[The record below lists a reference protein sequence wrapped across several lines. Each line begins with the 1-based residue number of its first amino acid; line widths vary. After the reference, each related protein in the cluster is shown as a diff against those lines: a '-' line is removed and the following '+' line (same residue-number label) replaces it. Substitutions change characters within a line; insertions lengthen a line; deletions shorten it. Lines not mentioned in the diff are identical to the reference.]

1 MAKIIKNLTIA
12 AFSEI
17 LCIFA
22 FVMEQVLYIL
32 PRGIATGALISAPM
46 GPIGMLIIQRTLSKG
61 RWPAM
66 FTGIGAA
73 LSDLIYC
80 LLAGLGL
87 SFVTEFIE
95 KQQIWLQLG
104 GAVVLA
110 VFAVYLFRK
119 NPTRSLK
126 SVNAGSATNYWT
138 DFVTGFLFTFSN
150 PLILF
155 FIVGLFA
162 RFCLILPDFGV
173 GHYCV
178 VYIAIFA
185 GALLW
190 WYGVTWLVN
199 KLRRRFNV
207 RSLWLVNRIIAV
219 ILFAMA
225 AVGAFM
231 AFKEIL

>member
-1 MAKIIKNLTIA
+1 
-12 AFSEI
+12 
-17 LCIFA
+17 
-22 FVMEQVLYIL
+22 MEQLLYIL
-32 PRGIATGALISAPM
+32 PRGVAIGALISAPM

-80 LLAGLGL
+80 LLAGFGL
-87 SFVTEFIE
+87 SFVTDFIE
-95 KQQIWLQLG
+95 KQQLWLQLG
-104 GAVVLA
+104 GGLLA
-110 VFAVYLFRK
+110 IFAAYLFRK

-126 SVNAGSATNYWT
+126 SVETSPPTNYWT

-162 RFCLILPDFGV
+162 RFCIILPDFGV
-173 GHYCV
+173 HHYIF
-178 VYIAIFA
+178 VYVCILS
-185 GALLW
+185 GALMW

-199 KLRRRFNV
+199 RLRRRVNV
-207 RSLWLVNRIIAV
+207 RSLWLVNRIISV
-219 ILFAMA
+219 ILFVMA
-225 AVGAFM
+225 AFGITM
-231 AFKEIL
+231 AIKDIL

>member
-1 MAKIIKNLTIA
+1 
-12 AFSEI
+12 
-17 LCIFA
+17 
-22 FVMEQVLYIL
+22 MEQLLYIL
-32 PRGIATGALISAPM
+32 PRGVAIGALISAPM

-80 LLAGLGL
+80 LLAGFGL
-87 SFVTEFIE
+87 SFVTDFIE
-95 KQQIWLQLG
+95 KQQLWLQLG
-104 GAVVLA
+104 GGVVLA
-110 VFAVYLFRK
+110 IFAAYLFRK

-126 SVNAGSATNYWT
+126 SVDTAPPSNYWT

-162 RFCLILPDFGV
+162 RFCIILPDFGV
-173 GHYCV
+173 HHYIF
-178 VYIAIFA
+178 VYVCILG
-185 GALLW
+185 GALMW

-199 KLRRRFNV
+199 RLRRRVNV
-207 RSLWLVNRIIAV
+207 RSLWLVNRIISV
-219 ILFAMA
+219 VLFVMA
-225 AVGAFM
+225 AFGITM
-231 AFKEIL
+231 ALKDIL